1 MKACKNITE
10 LKGSKSAHIRDG
22 VALTKFLFWLEN
34 EVEENSIDE
43 ITIENKLIYFS
54 TLQSA

>member
-43 ITIENKLIYFS
+43 ITIENKLLEFRKENK
-54 TLQSA
+54 